1 MNTQDIITYLK
12 MIPMVFGVLATLAI
26 SALLGSTVVA
36 GIVIGIGEWI
46 SS

>member
-12 MIPMVFGVLATLAI
+12 MIPMVFGVLSTLAI
-26 SALLGSTVVA
+26 LALLGSTAVA